1 MNAQDFSDGGTGM
14 AQPKSSARMVGKL
27 GLGAAAL
34 GMAAFGVGVVASNGV
49 APATVITVA
58 NSSFTSQPLTINSY
72 TYTKSATYYPGT
84 NPLVSD
90 WGKAGGGYYNGLQN
104 VSGTQYAFSL
114 DVNGLTSSID
124 NPGSSGA
131 TFYQDVGTLAPDT
144 TYTLSVLTGSGG
156 YGGNGTAEIALVNTA
171 ADSDTSTQLPGG
183 TTLNSTSY
191 TVLQNGYAT
200 ETVSYTTGASVSGDL
215 SIELALMG
223 PTTGPS
229 PQARVFFTNVGL
241 TSSAVPEP
249 ASLGLLAV
257 GGLGLLLVG
266 RKRKLA

>member
-1 MNAQDFSDGGTGM
+1 MNALVFTSGGTGM
-14 AQPKSSARMVGKL
+14 AQPRSSARMVGKL
-27 GLGAAAL
+27 GLSAAAL
-34 GMAAFGVGVVASNGV
+34 GMAAFGAGVLASNGV
-49 APATVITVA
+49 APATVIPVLNYNFA
-58 NSSFTSQPLTINSY
+58 SQPLTENSF

-84 NPLVSD
+84 NPLATD

-104 VSGTQYAFSL
+104 VSDTQYAFSL

-124 NPGSSGA
+124 NPGNGGA
-131 TFYQDVGTLAPDT
+131 TFYQDVGSLAPNT

-156 YGGNGTAEIALVNTA
+156 YGGNSTAEIALVNTA
-171 ADSDTSTQLPGG
+171 ADSDTSTQVPTG

-191 TVLQNGYAT
+191 TVLQSGFAT
-200 ETVSYTTGASVSGDL
+200 ETVTYTTGASVSGDL
-215 SIELALMG
+215 SIEMALMG

-229 PQARVFFTNVGL
+229 PQARVFFTNVSL
-241 TSSAVPEP
+241 TSVPEP
-249 ASLGLLAV
+249 ASLGLLAI